1 MKIKTKKN
9 IKTKNQNEEQ
19 KDEIRIL
26 IKDKYFKMLFANPK
40 HLETTTFLVSRILE
54 TEYKDIVGK
63 VSLAPLKV
71 VKEEDKKVI
80 EERDIVVSLLTDDIT
95 KLILEANY
103 DTQSFKYQNDYYL
116 ENRDSW
122 VTKINRDIYYILGV
136 YYNSLANA
144 SNYDKLPKVILV
156 DFNPYFI
163 SEDKF
168 MERCYFKTDS
178 GHIVTD
184 KLQIININIVK
195 CYKLWYSNN
204 YKSDD
209 YNKYEQDLILL
220 GAMLATR
227 KKEDVSECLSILNT
241 TKKIKKIFK
250 GVIEKMDKDEEA
262 NGRLYNREEEL
273 KRIYEGAIDRAK
285 RRSYAEGIDQNRRE
299 MVIAMYNNNATL
311 EFISSVSS
319 LSISEI
325 EKIINDNKKLIKK

>member
-1 MKIKTKKN
+1 
-9 IKTKNQNEEQ
+9 
-19 KDEIRIL
+19 
-26 IKDKYFKMLFANPK
+26 
-40 HLETTTFLVSRILE
+40 
-54 TEYKDIVGK
+54 
-63 VSLAPLKV
+63 
-71 VKEEDKKVI
+71 
-80 EERDIVVSLLTDDIT
+80 
-95 KLILEANY
+95 
-103 DTQSFKYQNDYYL
+103 
-116 ENRDSW
+116 
-122 VTKINRDIYYILGV
+122 
-136 YYNSLANA
+136 
-144 SNYDKLPKVILV
+144 
-156 DFNPYFI
+156 
-163 SEDKF
+163 

-204 YKSDD
+204 YKSKD

-227 KKEDVSECLSILNT
+227 EKEEVSECLSILNA

-262 NGRLYNREEEL
+262 NGRLYDKEEEL

-285 RRSYAEGIDQNRRE
+285 RRGYDKGTEVGMARGITKGIARGITQGKAQGIAETRRE
-299 MVIAMYNNNATL
+299 MVINLNNQGVSIDI
-311 EFISSVSS
+311 ISKASS